1 MLFLSYA
8 EEDGEQARKIAD
20 WFTQQNVPIYFWEDP
35 ERRGGRFIEQMEL
48 ELSTATAFLAL
59 VSPHFIES
67 PWCHRE
73 TELAIL
79 REITLQRGNPGARF
93 IRVLKLTDT

>member
-8 EEDGEQARKIAD
+8 EEDGEQGRKIAN
-20 WFTQQNVPIYFWEDP
+20 WFTQQNIPVYYWEDP
-35 ERRGGRFIEQMEL
+35 ANRGGRFIDQMEQH
-48 ELSTATAFLAL
+48 LSTADAFLAL

-79 REITLQRGNPGARF
+79 REIELQRGYPDAGF
-93 IRVLKLTDT
+93 IRVLIRQL